1 MSFSH
6 FLFLSLIILLASCG
20 ADKSSLTIND
30 ISGTWSI
37 VSAKRNG
44 KTTRVLEGAY
54 LSFLNDSLM
63 NTNITGDTM
72 DYKYTIKEQV
82 IRQIGDP
89 IIEYQLK
96 SLQGDSLILNSIIN
110 DSKYNFLFIKH
121 R

>member
-6 FLFLSLIILLASCG
+6 FLCFSMIILFASCG
-20 ADKSSLTIND
+20 TDKSTLTFND

-37 VSAKRNG
+37 ASAKRDG
-44 KTTRVLEGAY
+44 KITRVLEGAY

-63 NTNITGDTM
+63 NTNITGDTT

-82 IRQIGDP
+82 IRQVGDP
-89 IIEYQLK
+89 IIEYQLE

-110 DSKYNFLFIKH
+110 DTKYNFLFVKH